1 MVVEKK
7 KRTCFF
13 NGATQYN
20 SHAEPKYISLGHL
33 ALNGPENLGLVLE
46 RPKIRYPSGTTT
58 HLKISAPDALQMGP
72 KPPKIPAE
80 RNIPPI
86 LVSKNSADW
95 NLPCP

>member
-7 KRTCFF
+7 KIGWFF

-46 RPKIRYPSGTTT
+46 RP
-58 HLKISAPDALQMGP
+58 
-72 KPPKIPAE
+72 
-80 RNIPPI
+80 
-86 LVSKNSADW
+86 
-95 NLPCP
+95 